1 MDQTHLLSR
10 IRTPTLILV
19 GEDDPST
26 TVEHSE
32 TIHGEIVGSKLVVLE
47 NAAHLS
53 NIEQA
58 ADFNKALRT
67 FLDKH

>member
-1 MDQTHLLSR
+1 M
-10 IRTPTLILV
+10 
-19 GEDDPST
+19 
-26 TVEHSE
+26 EHSE